1 MKLWQ
6 RSPPIFSWAAIT
18 LGIRS
23 QSHILVTYIF
33 CDYCSPF
40 LIFVFS
46 VLAVGSHILDTL
58 PMLLSGR
65 LPAAL
70 EFQVSL
76 KQEDCD
82 SLARSDS
89 RKIFTKLSVHRFD
102 HQENGGDLEVPT
114 YHLAEGD

>member
-1 MKLWQ
+1 MELWQ
-6 RSPPIFSWAAIT
+6 RAPPIFSWAAIT

-40 LIFVFS
+40 FIFVFS

-89 RKIFTKLSVHRFD
+89 RQDL
-102 HQENGGDLEVPT
+102 HQAVSASLRSPREWRRPRSAHIPPG
-114 YHLAEGD
+114 